1 MEFKKY
7 QHIEKLGTTEV
18 EGILE
23 GQVSLF
29 YKIDGTNSCIFLKN
43 DNTLGFVSI
52 TTELTLDNDNG
63 GFYANILF
71 NKDEYNKYLK

>member
-29 YKIDGTNSCIFLKN
+29 YKIDGTNSCIFLKD
-43 DNTLGFVSI
+43 DNYMI
-52 TTELTLDNDNG
+52 TSVEETDNKIYIN
-63 GFYANILF
+63 
-71 NKDEYNKYLK
+71 

>member
-1 MEFKKY
+1 MEYKKY

-29 YKIDGTNSCIFLKN
+29 YKIDGTNSCIFLKD
-43 DNTLGFVSI
+43 DNTLDLLECGLTGFGKFIS
-52 TTELTLDNDNG
+52 NKNKK
-63 GFYANILF
+63 NF
-71 NKDEYNKYLK
+71 NLEGLS

>member
-1 MEFKKY
+1 MNFKKY

-29 YKIDGTNSCIFLKN
+29 YKIDGTNSCIFLKD
-43 DNTLGFVSI
+43 DNT
-52 TTELTLDNDNG
+52 
-63 GFYANILF
+63 
-71 NKDEYNKYLK
+71 